1 MEVTATRCEPRR
13 RAICRKQI
21 DQRERDI
28 GMMFGQCARRSGG
41 GWSAYPASG
50 GRAMALAAS
59 EAPGV
64 EGGELTVR
72 VVVTATSEIE
82 Q

>member
-1 MEVTATRCEPRR
+1 VA
-13 RAICRKQI
+13 A
-21 DQRERDI
+21 
-28 GMMFGQCARRSGG
+28 ARRQAEELAVAAGVRLVRLRSLVEGSGG

-72 VVVTATSEIE
+72 VVVTATYEIE